1 MLLFPNALLA
11 DVPAPPVNQSLGFD
25 DTIFNNLVEAE
36 CRVCHDDLVIT
47 GPTSNVDRHHLLY
60 GTPLPLGEC
69 SVNRNACL
77 SNGDCYKRICSRT
90 GARCDIDEECP
101 DFGLGETCGEVCIGE
116 TVAPVIDADQDGIND
131 THYGCLNC
139 HEYADVGGIITFLV
153 ERDCL
158 QCHIQVPGEG
168 SVHHLTPTA
177 QGPAPIGDP
186 AVGDCTP
193 CHGTIVDDIGDG
205 HVIPTYSPSLV
216 TPAPSEDPAAPGGC
230 NYCHDVGT
238 DTLSG
243 VVVFSN
249 SDNHHNTGVFLSE
262 TGVINDTT
270 CFWCHDFVAPA
281 PIRACEGCHGLESLH
296 NIQADSDASGD
307 IVVGGELPGYGHV
320 GADNP
325 GAGSDCWGCHGF
337 STSAASG
344 SGPLAPTISRSSMLV
359 MTAGTD
365 TPITLTGSAFTNLL
379 GTNQWLS
386 EVVLTAADESSLIL
400 TPDSIT
406 ENSLTVTI
414 PGAAVPGNYALQA
427 VKDEYTL
434 SNPVSLSI
442 KPEVVIDDLE
452 CSKCMGTMTI
462 IGSGFSG
469 QVEGTDEYISVEE
482 DGRPL
487 HIISWTDT
495 EIQLSGAR
503 CRGTVTITALFGS
516 ATRDQ

>member
-1 MLLFPNALLA
+1 
-11 DVPAPPVNQSLGFD
+11 
-25 DTIFNNLVEAE
+25 
-36 CRVCHDDLVIT
+36 
-47 GPTSNVDRHHLLY
+47 
-60 GTPLPLGEC
+60 
-69 SVNRNACL
+69 
-77 SNGDCYKRICSRT
+77 
-90 GARCDIDEECP
+90 
-101 DFGLGETCGEVCIGE
+101 
-116 TVAPVIDADQDGIND
+116 
-131 THYGCLNC
+131 
-139 HEYADVGGIITFLV
+139 
-153 ERDCL
+153 
-158 QCHIQVPGEG
+158 
-168 SVHHLTPTA
+168 
-177 QGPAPIGDP
+177 
-186 AVGDCTP
+186 
-193 CHGTIVDDIGDG
+193 
-205 HVIPTYSPSLV
+205 
-216 TPAPSEDPAAPGGC
+216 
-230 NYCHDVGT
+230 
-238 DTLSG
+238 
-243 VVVFSN
+243 
-249 SDNHHNTGVFLSE
+249 
-262 TGVINDTT
+262 
-270 CFWCHDFVAPA
+270 
-281 PIRACEGCHGLESLH
+281 
-296 NIQADSDASGD
+296 
-307 IVVGGELPGYGHV
+307 
-320 GADNP
+320 
-325 GAGSDCWGCHGF
+325 
-337 STSAASG
+337 
-344 SGPLAPTISRSSMLV
+344 MLV